1 MAASVDP
8 ALATALQQARC
19 PVERCRTPPVTDLR
33 TRVATS
39 TRIRRLLPTRLMV
52 RRAQARGRA
61 VWAADPEERDRALRA
76 MEAIVGGTE
85 RAHELEPLAR
95 EHVVETIVRRT
106 LFWQPWAPPS
116 LEQASL
122 ERLSEALHAGRGVV
136 LSPCHCG
143 PYLLGVSAIAPLGR
157 TTYSASSWALLPPAP
172 GYWGRRI
179 ARRRQ
184 EARARDERLVHSAG
198 SFALLRALLQERE
211 VVSVFFAMPGSRRTQ
226 FLGKTVMLASGSA
239 RLATETDA
247 LVLPLRT
254 RRAGHRV
261 WVDVAEPL
269 DPRELGGLEE
279 LHEALAAV
287 HERWILELPASM
299 EDPNREG
306 AWERSAT
313 AEGWLRPEH
322 AAAPDERSAG
332 APASVGVEQA

>member
-1 MAASVDP
+1 MAASMDS

-19 PVERCRTPPVTDLR
+19 PVERCRTPPATDLR

-39 TRIRRLLPTRLMV
+39 RRIRRLLPTALMV
-52 RRAQARGRA
+52 RRAEAQGRA
-61 VWAADPEERDRALRA
+61 VWAADPEERDRARRA

-95 EHVVETIVRRT
+95 QHVVETVVRRT
-106 LFWQPWAPPS
+106 LFWQPWASPS
-116 LEQASL
+116 LEEASL
-122 ERLSEALHAGRGVV
+122 ERLREALRADRGVL
-136 LSPCHCG
+136 LSSCHCG

-157 TTYSASSWALLPPAP
+157 TTYSASAWALLPPTP

-179 ARRRQ
+179 ARRRH

-198 SFALLRALLQERE
+198 SFTLLRALLQERE
-211 VVSVFFAMPGSRRTQ
+211 VVSIFFAMPGSRRTR

-247 LVLPLRT
+247 LVVPLRT
-254 RRAGHRV
+254 RRVGHRA
-261 WVDVAEPL
+261 WVDVDEPL
-269 DPRELGGLEE
+269 DPRELGGCEE

-287 HERWILELPASM
+287 HERWILEFPASL

-306 AWERSAT
+306 AWVQSAT
-313 AEGWLRPEH
+313 AEAWLRPELAH
-322 AAAPDERSAG
+322 AAG
-332 APASVGVEQA
+332 